1 LEFTMP
7 APRTVHGID
16 LIAPGG
22 LEALFAYNRVRFGAA
37 TMMAGEDPAPADPA
51 PTDPAPAD
59 PTPVDPAPVDP
70 APPADDPWSDPE
82 RARAEITRLRTENAA
97 RRVSVQEAEEAARNE
112 ILTKLGLKK
121 DDGPSD
127 PAELARQLAAKDT
140 DLSAK
145 DERIRALTIERGLTK
160 AARTSGADEDLLVAV
175 LAHKGTLNKLD
186 PSADDFTTQLEALV
200 KAEVEANPK
209 LRAVQV
215 APRNGAD
222 FSGRTGE
229 GGKSNTPVP
238 LHQAVSGHYGS
249 R

>member
-1 LEFTMP
+1 MP
-7 APRTVHGID
+7 ATRTVHGID
-16 LIAPGG
+16 LNAPGG
-22 LEALFAYNRVRFGAA
+22 LEALFAFNRARFGAA
-37 TMMAGEDPAPADPA
+37 TMMADGDPAPADPA
-51 PTDPAPAD
+51 PTDPSPA
-59 PTPVDPAPVDP
+59 DPAPVDPEPPAEP

-121 DDGPSD
+121 DDGPAD

-160 AARTSGADEDLLVAV
+160 AAQTNGADEDLLVAV
-175 LAHKGTLNKLD
+175 LSHKGTLNKLD

-215 APRNGAD
+215 APRNGTD

-229 GGKSNTPVP
+229 TGKGSTPVP